1 MTEPP
6 DPDPY
11 FQAIEE
17 AFSRRRGAP
26 LLLSPRDWAL
36 IDGFRRDG
44 VPLRIVLLGIDN
56 VFDAFARRQP
66 GARRINSLAYCRQ
79 EILGL
84 HEIHLGLQGVAAG
97 SPAGT
102 AAPDPS
108 RALRRYLARLAKEL
122 REALAGASAAGRDAL
137 VGPIAEALAVVR
149 REHAALK
156 SASADAAAIERTLA
170 ALDARLLEAA
180 AAALPAAERSA
191 IEEET
196 ERTLGEAATRMRPE
210 ARESTRAAARAR
222 LVRRRAGLPRLTLFA

>member
-1 MTEPP
+1 M
-6 DPDPY
+6 
-11 FQAIEE
+11 
-17 AFSRRRGAP
+17 
-26 LLLSPRDWAL
+26 
-36 IDGFRRDG
+36 IDGFKRDG
-44 VPLRIVLLGIDN
+44 VPLRIVLLGIEN
-56 VFDAFARRQP
+56 VFDAFARRRP

-97 SPAGT
+97 SPGAT
-102 AAPDPS
+102 APDPS

-156 SASADAAAIERTLA
+156 SAPADAAGVERTLA
-170 ALDARLLEAA
+170 ALDRRLLEAA
-180 AAALPAAERSA
+180 AAALPAADRSA
-191 IEEET
+191 IDEEA
-196 ERTLGEAATRMRPE
+196 ERTLGEAARRMHPE
-210 ARESTRAAARAR
+210 ARETTRAAARAR